1 MSNLEYKW
9 NTIADKIIA
18 ENILEDNELE
28 AFKADIYCNPSIYE
42 KILSKNKDIANEALE
57 IIFGHIEESGN
68 VSLLEPYGKLIV
80 DSGVDEARL
89 NFVTIE
95 LFDTAIIEQ
104 SKEKVAIML
113 KFMKEALQDEMLL
126 ADSKDE
132 AWMFGL
138 ID

>member
-28 AFKADIYCNPSIYE
+28 AFKSDIYCEPSIYE

-89 NFVTIE
+89 NFVTME
-95 LFDTAIIEQ
+95 LFDIAIMKQ
-104 SKEKVAIML
+104 DKEKVATLL
-113 KFMKEALQDEMLL
+113 KFIEHDLQDPMLL

-138 ID
+138 IN

>member
-18 ENILEDNELE
+18 ENILDDKQLE
-28 AFKADIYCNPSIYE
+28 AFKADIYCEPSIYE
-42 KILSKNKDIANEALE
+42 TILSKNKAIANEALE
-57 IIFGHIEESGN
+57 IIFGNIEETGN

-80 DSGVDEARL
+80 NSGVDEARL
-89 NFVTIE
+89 TFVVQE

-104 SKEKVAIML
+104 NKEKVKTLL
-113 KFMKEALQDEMLL
+113 KFMEEDLQDPILT
-126 ADSKDE
+126 ADAKDE